1 MVTKDMTVGKPWKL
15 ILTFSLPLIA
25 GNIFQELYSV
35 VDTMIVG
42 KFLGYQALAAVG
54 VGSWITWMLLSTVQG
69 LCQGFSVP
77 VTNAFGSKDFARLRS
92 GVLNSAFLAV
102 IISVVFA
109 VGGQFILEP
118 LLRILDTPDSI
129 FSMALSYLR
138 IYYAGCPAIALYNFA
153 AANLRAVGN
162 SRSPLIAMI
171 IASVTNIFLDILFVG
186 PLGWGIP
193 GAVIATVIAQFVAA
207 IYTFICLSKYDFLK
221 FTKADI
227 KISLSEC
234 KNLLL
239 LGVPM
244 ALQNTIISV
253 GGLMVQFIINQYG
266 EIFIA
271 GSTAT
276 GRLYGVIETA
286 GISYGYALTT
296 YVGQH
301 KGAGL
306 YKRIGKGI
314 IAGHVVGYITAI
326 TISLCMIFFGQGLLS
341 MFLEGTPEEVEAA
354 LAVAYRYLFI
364 MSSFLPILYTL
375 HIFRSAVMGLGN
387 GFFPLVAGFA
397 ELVMRVGASIIIPPI
412 WGEMNLFF
420 AEPLAWLG
428 NVIISVIGYI
438 YCMRK
443 LKIK

>member
-1 MVTKDMTVGKPWKL
+1 MITKDMTVGKPWRL

-35 VDTMIVG
+35 VDTMVVG

-54 VGSWITWMLLSTVQG
+54 VGGWITWMLLSTVQG

-77 VTNAFGSKDFARLRS
+77 VTNSFGSKDFGRIRRS
-92 GVLNSAFLAV
+92 IINSAFLSV
-102 IISVVFA
+102 MISVIFA
-109 VGGQFILEP
+109 VCGQFILAP
-118 LLRILDTPDSI
+118 LLRLLDTPDSI
-129 FSMALSYLR
+129 FDMAITYLR

-153 AANLRAVGN
+153 AASLRAVGN
-162 SRSPLIAMI
+162 SKSPLIAMV
-171 IASVTNIFLDILFVG
+171 IASIANIGLDLLFVG
-186 PLGWGIP
+186 PFKWGIA
-193 GAVIATVIAQFVAA
+193 GAVIAPVIAQFVAA
-207 IYTFICLSKYDFLK
+207 IYSLICLSKYDFLK
-221 FTKADI
+221 FTKEDI

-244 ALQNTIISV
+244 AMQNTIISI
-253 GGLMVQFIINQYG
+253 GGLMVQFIINQYDV
-266 EIFIA
+266 IFIA

-286 GISYGYALTT
+286 AISYGYALTT

-306 YKRIGKGI
+306 YKRIGKGVV
-314 IAGHVVGYITAI
+314 AGHIVGYITAI
-326 TISLCMIFFGQGLLS
+326 AISLCMIFFGKNLLS
-341 MFLEGTPEEVEAA
+341 LFIEGTPAEIEAA

-364 MSSFLPILYTL
+364 MSSLLPILYSL

-420 AEPLAWLG
+420 AEPLAWTG

-443 LKIK
+443 LKKE